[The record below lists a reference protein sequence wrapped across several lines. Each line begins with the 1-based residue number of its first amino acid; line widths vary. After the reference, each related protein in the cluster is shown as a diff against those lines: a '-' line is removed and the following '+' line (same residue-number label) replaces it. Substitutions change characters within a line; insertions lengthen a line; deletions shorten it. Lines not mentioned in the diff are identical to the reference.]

1 LVNKK
6 LIFQKMDVVNIKF
19 YRFFK
24 CFFLIFFIYFLFLI
38 FFIHVFWFKKGKIK
52 LIVIQISIF
61 TALKINKFKKIL
73 LKIYFKILNNN
84 SIKNQKKNII
94 EKTIYSFILPKLT
107 S

>member
-1 LVNKK
+1 
-6 LIFQKMDVVNIKF
+6 MDVVNKKF

-61 TALKINKFKKIL
+61 TALKINKLKKIL
-73 LKIYFKILNNN
+73 P
-84 SIKNQKKNII
+84 NI
-94 EKTIYSFILPKLT
+94 F
-107 S
+107 